1 MEIIVC
7 KTKEEASRK
16 AAALVAALVK
26 KNPKAVLGLATGST
40 PIPLYKELIALN
52 KAKKISFKQVRS
64 WNLDEYW
71 GLPPTHDQS
80 YRYFMD
86 TNLFDHVDIAKKSTH
101 VLNGLAKDAAK
112 ECAAYEKAIKAAG
125 GIDLQ
130 VLGIGSDGH
139 IAFNEPGSSLA
150 SRTRLVSLTPQ
161 TVKDN
166 SRFFKKAADVPRY
179 ALSMGVGSIMEAKR
193 VVLGL
198 HHGGEAR
205 GAARV
210 RREQGGGGG
219 RRGGGRRLAVLH
231 GERAPDA
238 PGRLVLLRRCRG
250 GQAEAQEVLHR
261 ARRGGPRPRAGVG
274 RHRQAK
280 PGEEAWI
287 REERHCWRARWR
299 HRLRSRRSTTPT
311 ARART

>member
-52 KAKKISFKQVRS
+52 KAKKISFKNVRS

-86 TNLFDHVDIAKKSTH
+86 TNLFDHIDIAKKATH

-193 VVLGL
+193 VVLLAFGANKAAAVAGAVE
-198 HHGGEAR
+198 GGVSQFCTAS
-205 GAARV
+205 AL
-210 RREQGGGGG
+210 QM
-219 RRGGGRRLAVLH
+219 H
-231 GERAPDA
+231 PDA
-238 PGRLVLLRRCRG
+238 WFFCDAAAAAKLKLRKYYTVR
-250 GQAEAQEVLHR
+250 
-261 ARRGGPRPRAGVG
+261 
-274 RHRQAK
+274 
-280 PGEEAWI
+280 GEEALA
-287 REERHCWRARWR
+287 RELA
-299 HRLRSRRSTTPT
+299 
-311 ARART
+311 